1 MKVTETHSCR
11 MGELWLD
18 VQCQQ
23 WEMSEAHC
31 LQNKLCGLG
40 CQGETCTVC

>member
-1 MKVTETHSCR
+1 

-23 WEMSEAHC
+23 WEKGEVHR
-31 LQNKLCGLG
+31 LQNKHYGLG
-40 CQGETCTVC
+40 CQGETCTVCESN